1 MKKVLKGIAIV
12 FLAVVAVLMWR
23 DARAAKTVVVVYPT
37 PPVVV
42 IPGPPAWPTPAATA
56 AAPAPVAPDGAPA
69 APDGAPAAREDKP
82 DWWFTPAVEVTATPY
97 PAWWSEPAVATKDY
111 EKTAYEL
118 VSKASLM
125 VRDAVKDVTGKD
137 SNK

>member
-1 MKKVLKGIAIV
+1 MKKILKGLLVV
-12 FLAVVAVLMWR
+12 FLVVAVVLMWR

-56 AAPAPVAPDGAPA
+56 AAPALV

>member
-1 MKKVLKGIAIV
+1 MKKFLKGLAIV
-12 FLAVVAVLMWR
+12 FLAIVAVLMWR

-42 IPGPPAWPTPAATA
+42 IPEPPAWPTSVAP
-56 AAPAPVAPDGAPA
+56 APAPVAPNSAPA
-69 APDGAPAAREDKP
+69 QRHDLP

-97 PAWWSEPAVATKDY
+97 PAWWSEPAVEPGKDR
-111 EKTAYEL
+111 EKTAQEL